1 MIYALAQA
9 SRAFERFHLSNQTFR
24 RTFPR
29 NRNCQALPGRHPLHR
44 PSGGPPPP
52 FSWGRMSAAAALSSH
67 TAKRRGRGTTRGV
80 VEGASLGV
88 PPNQGAAA
96 RRLAAEASAAET
108 VPGYALPKWVRT

>member
-1 MIYALAQA
+1 MGEDERGSGAFLPYREA
-9 SRAFERFHLSNQTFR
+9 S
-24 RTFPR
+24 
-29 NRNCQALPGRHPLHR
+29 
-44 PSGGPPPP
+44 
-52 FSWGRMSAAAALSSH
+52 
-67 TAKRRGRGTTRGV
+67 GRGTTRGV